1 MFSKDCSN
9 ELLTLITAYFGQ
21 DYDLIDDSQ
30 DIRKKIGIYIRC
42 TDRFSKYQLLDNIDD
57 FLGLG
62 DRLDETFRDYYGFH
76 FAPELWGTTP
86 RDFLLLVKK
95 KVSQALQK
103 EENN

>member
-21 DYDLIDDSQ
+21 DYDLIDDSE

-42 TDRFSKYQLLDNIDD
+42 SDRLSKNQLLENIDD
-57 FLGLG
+57 FLGLE
-62 DRLDETFRDYYGFH
+62 DSFDETFHDYYGFH
-76 FAPELWGTTP
+76 FVPELWGTTA
-86 RDFLLLVKK
+86 RDFLLLVRE
-95 KVSQALQK
+95 KVSRALQE